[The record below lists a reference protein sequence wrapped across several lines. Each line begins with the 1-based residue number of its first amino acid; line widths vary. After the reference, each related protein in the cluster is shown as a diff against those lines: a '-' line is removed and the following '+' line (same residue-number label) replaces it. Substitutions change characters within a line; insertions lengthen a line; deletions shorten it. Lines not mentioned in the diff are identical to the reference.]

1 MKKKKKILI
10 LSHTFVKKINLSL
23 PIALSKKE
31 KIDVLCVSPKKIL
44 QNNKIIYPD
53 YKRNSIGV
61 KIIYL
66 DLKNK
71 SIRTQYFKNFKE
83 IIEKEKPNIIFLDN
97 DTVCIQ
103 SLILIFWSFFYN
115 FKIYYFCNENN
126 LKNIFKFFTLKK
138 FVKLLIIYVCNFFLK
153 FRIDKVFCYTKQ
165 IKENYDFLGYKNK
178 TKIIPLGFD
187 ENIFFNKKKKIKSQ
201 MTISYFGRIIPE
213 KGIHVLIE
221 ALKLIKNYSWIFMI
235 DVEHIEDKRY
245 FKKLKIN
252 LKNNFKKSKYR
263 FIKCNHNEVA
273 KFMRLSDILV
283 LPSVYEEQ
291 YGRVIQEAIA
301 CGNVAIGSKIGAIPE
316 IIKDKK
322 LLFEPNNH
330 ISLSLILKSL
340 FNKGYY
346 MKKLKLQKKEIF
358 FSRSIKKQSKL
369 ILKNI

>member
-10 LSHTFVKKINLSL
+10 LSHTFIKKINLSL

-61 KIIYL
+61 KMIYL

-103 SLILIFWSFFYN
+103 SFILIFWSFFYN
-115 FKIYYFCNENN
+115 FRIYYFCNENN
-126 LKNIFKFFTLKK
+126 LKNIFKVFTLKK
-138 FVKLLIIYVCNFFLK
+138 FLKLLIIYFCNFFLK

-201 MTISYFGRIIPE
+201 ITISYFGRIIPE

-221 ALKLIKNYSWIFMI
+221 ALKLIKNYNWIFMI
-235 DVEHIEDKRY
+235 DVEHIENKRY

-330 ISLSLILKSL
+330 LSLSLILKSL

-346 MKKLKLQKKEIF
+346 MKKLRLQKKEIF
-358 FSRSIKKQSKL
+358 FERSIKKQSKL